1 MPLPALAAE
10 ILDYWKSIGP
20 QGWYAGGEALDA
32 EITERF
38 LPAWEEARD
47 GAYMGWQSCPEGM
60 LAYLV
65 LTDQFPR
72 NMFRNDPRAFATDGH
87 ALTVAD
93 RAWQR
98 KLDLMIDGPIRQF
111 FYLPFMHSES
121 IFDQNRCVCLILARM
136 PAAEDAGS
144 SSNLLHARA
153 HREVIR
159 TYQRFPYRNGA
170 LGRENTPEE
179 ERFLND
185 GGYASIVQAL
195 QS

>member
-10 ILDYWKSIGP
+10 ILAYWKSIGP
-20 QGWYAGGEALDA
+20 QGWYAGGEELDA
-32 EITERF
+32 EITARF
-38 LPAWEEARD
+38 LPAWEAALE
-47 GAYMGWQSCPEGM
+47 GAYKGWQSCPEGM

-72 NMFRNDPRAFATDGH
+72 NMFRNDPRAFATDPH
-87 ALTVAD
+87 ALMVAD

-98 KLDLMIDGPIRQF
+98 RLDLKIDGPIRQF

-136 PAAEDAGS
+136 PQAADGS
-144 SSNLLHARA
+144 ESPNLLHARA

-159 TYQRFPYRNGA
+159 SYQRFPYRNDA
-170 LGRENTPEE
+170 LGRQSTPEE
-179 ERFLND
+179 LGFLND

-195 QS
+195 QN